1 MKLEGKIALVTG
13 GSQGLGKAIALKLAE
28 NGADIAIVYVGP
40 EAPALETVKEIEAMG
55 RRVKAYVCDVRDEQA
70 VEDTVNA
77 VKEDLGKVDILV
89 NNAGVT
95 RDTLMVTMK
104 DADYD
109 LVLDINLK
117 GAFHMTRA
125 CYRDFMRKR
134 YGKIINISS
143 IAGLVGNAGQV
154 NYAASKAGLIA
165 MSKSIAKELGGR
177 GVCCNCIAPG
187 FIATDMTKDIKE
199 DNPLLMQVP
208 MKKMG
213 TPEDVAN
220 VALFLA
226 SPESDYIT
234 GETIRVD
241 GGLAM

>member
-13 GSQGLGKAIALKLAE
+13 GSQGLGRAIALKLAE

-40 EAPALETVKEIEAMG
+40 QEPAEATKRDVEALG
-55 RRVKAYVCDVRDEQA
+55 RRAMLYVCDVRDEAAVNETVQA
-70 VEDTVNA
+70 VA
-77 VKEDLGKVDILV
+77 KDLGKVDILV

-95 RDTLMVTMK
+95 RDTLMVGMK
-104 DADYD
+104 DEDYD
-109 LVLDINLK
+109 MVLDINLK
-117 GAFHMTRA
+117 GAFHMIRA

-134 YGKIINISS
+134 SGKIINISS

-154 NYAASKAGLIA
+154 NYAASKAGLIG
-165 MSKSIAKELGGR
+165 MSKSVAKELGSR

-187 FIATDMTKDIKE
+187 FIATDMTKDIKA

-213 TPEDVAN
+213 SPEDVAN
-220 VALFLA
+220 AALFLA

-241 GGLAM
+241 GGLAT

>member
-1 MKLEGKIALVTG
+1 MSMEGSVALVTG
-13 GSQGLGKAIALKLAE
+13 GSRGIGRAVCLELARRGAVLAVNYAGGEDAARETAEACRALGAHAE
-28 NGADIAIVYVGP
+28 IFQADVSGP
-40 EAPALETVKEIEAMG
+40 EACEALI
-55 RRVKAYVCDVRDEQA
+55 
-70 VEDTVNA
+70 NA
-77 VKEDLGKVDILV
+77 VKERFGKLDILV

-95 RDTLMVTMK
+95 RDTLMVGMK
-104 DADYD
+104 DEDYD
-109 LVLDINLK
+109 MVLDINLK
-117 GAFHMTRA
+117 GAFHMIRA

-154 NYAASKAGLIA
+154 NYAASKAGLIG
-165 MSKSIAKELGGR
+165 MSKSVAKELGSR

-187 FIATDMTKDIKE
+187 FIKTDMTKDIKE
-199 DNPLLMQVP
+199 DNPLLVQVP
-208 MKKMG
+208 MKRMG
-213 TPEDVAN
+213 SPEDVAN

-241 GGLAM
+241 GGLAT

>member
-28 NGADIAIVYVGP
+28 NGADIAVVYVGP
-40 EAPALETVKEIEAMG
+40 EEPALETCREIEAMG
-55 RRVKAYVCDVRDEQA
+55 RRAKSYVCDVRDEAA
-70 VEDTVNA
+70 VEATVEA
-77 VKEDLGKVDILV
+77 VKNDLGKVDILV
-89 NNAGVT
+89 NNAGIT
-95 RDTLMVTMK
+95 RDGLMVGMK
-104 DADYD
+104 DEDYD
-109 LVLDINLK
+109 MVLDINLK

-125 CYRDFMRKR
+125 CYRDFMRKKA
-134 YGKIINISS
+134 GKIINISS
-143 IAGLVGNAGQV
+143 IAGLVGNVGQV
-154 NYAASKAGLIA
+154 NYAASKAGLIG
-165 MSKSIAKELGGR
+165 MSKSIAKELGSR

-187 FIATDMTKDIKE
+187 FIATEMTKDIKE
-199 DNPLLMQVP
+199 DNPLLQQVP

-226 SPESDYIT
+226 SPESDYVT

-241 GGLAM
+241 GGLAI

>member
-1 MKLEGKIALVTG
+1 MKLEGRLALVTG
-13 GSQGLGKAIALKLAE
+13 ASQGLGKSIALKLAE
-28 NGADIAIVYVGP
+28 NGADIAVIYVGD
-40 EAPALETVKEIEAMG
+40 EAPALEVCREIEAMG
-55 RRVKAYVCDVRDEQA
+55 RRAKAYFCDVRDEKA
-70 VEDTVNA
+70 VEETVKA
-77 VKEDLGKVDILV
+77 VSRDLGKADILV

-95 RDTLMVTMK
+95 RDGLMLTMK
-104 DADYD
+104 DEDYD

-117 GAFHMTRA
+117 GAFHMIRA

-143 IAGLVGNAGQV
+143 IAGLVGNIGQV
-154 NYAASKAGLIA
+154 NYAASKAGLIGL
-165 MSKSIAKELGGR
+165 SKSVAKELGSR
-177 GVCCNCIAPG
+177 GVCCSCIAPG
-187 FIATDMTKDIKE
+187 FIETAMTKDIKE
-199 DNPLLMQVP
+199 DNPLLQQVP

-213 TPEDVAN
+213 KPEDVAN

-241 GGLAM
+241 GGLAI

>member
-13 GSQGLGKAIALKLAE
+13 ASQGLGKAIALKLAE
-28 NGADIAIVYVGP
+28 NGADVAIIFVGP
-40 EAPALETVKEIEAMG
+40 QEPALETKAEIEALG
-55 RRVKAYVCDVRDEQA
+55 RRAECYPCDVRDEQA
-70 VEDTVNA
+70 VEDTVA
-77 VKEDLGKVDILV
+77 QVKKDLG
-89 NNAGVT
+89 
-95 RDTLMVTMK
+95 
-104 DADYD
+104 
-109 LVLDINLK
+109 LDINLK
-117 GAFHMTRA
+117 GAFHMIRA

-134 YGKIINISS
+134 SGKIINISS
-143 IAGLVGNAGQV
+143 IAGLVGNVGQV
-154 NYAASKAGLIA
+154 NYAASKAGLIGL
-165 MSKSIAKELGGR
+165 SKSVAKELGSR

-187 FIATDMTKDIKE
+187 FIETDMTKDIKE
-199 DNPLLMQVP
+199 DNPLLVQVP

-241 GGLAM
+241 GGLAI

>member
-13 GSQGLGKAIALKLAE
+13 ASQGLGKAIALKLAE
-28 NGADIAIVYVGP
+28 NGADVAVIYVGP
-40 EAPALETVKEIEAMG
+40 EEPALETCKEIEALG
-55 RRVKAYVCDVRDEQA
+55 RRAVSYPCDVRDEQA
-70 VEDTVNA
+70 VEETVAA
-77 VKEDLGKVDILV
+77 VKKDLGKVDILV

-95 RDTLMVTMK
+95 RDGLMVTMK

-109 LVLDINLK
+109 MVLDINLK
-117 GAFHMTRA
+117 GAFNMIRA
-125 CYRDFMRKR
+125 CYRDFMRKKS
-134 YGKIINISS
+134 GKIINISS
-143 IAGLVGNAGQV
+143 IAGLVGNVGQV
-154 NYAASKAGLIA
+154 NYAASKAGLIGL
-165 MSKSIAKELGGR
+165 SKSVAKELGSR

-187 FIATDMTKDIKE
+187 FIETAMTKDIKE
-199 DNPLLMQVP
+199 DNPLLVQVP
-208 MKKMG
+208 MRKMG

-241 GGLAM
+241 GGLAI

>member
-13 GSQGLGKAIALKLAE
+13 ASQGLGKAIALKLAA
-28 NGADIAIVYVGP
+28 NGADVAVIYVGP
-40 EAPALETVKEIEAMG
+40 EGPALETKAEIEALG
-55 RRVKAYVCDVRDEQA
+55 RRAELYVCDVRDEKA
-70 VEDTVNA
+70 VEDTVAA
-77 VKEDLGKVDILV
+77 VKKDLGKVDILV

-95 RDTLMVTMK
+95 RDGLMVTMK

-109 LVLDINLK
+109 MVLDINLK
-117 GAFHMTRA
+117 GAFHMIRA
-125 CYRDFMRKR
+125 CYRDFMRKK

-143 IAGLVGNAGQV
+143 IAGLVGNVGQV
-154 NYAASKAGLIA
+154 NYAASKAGLIGL
-165 MSKSIAKELGGR
+165 SKSVAKELGSR

-187 FIATDMTKDIKE
+187 FIETAMTKDIKE
-199 DNPLLMQVP
+199 DNPLLVQVP

-241 GGLAM
+241 GGLAI

>member
-40 EAPALETVKEIEAMG
+40 EGPARETCQEIEALG
-55 RRVKAYVCDVRDEQA
+55 RRVKTYVCDVRDEEA
-70 VEDTVNA
+70 VEQTVEA
-77 VKEDLGKVDILV
+77 VRNDLGKVDILV

-95 RDTLMVTMK
+95 RDGLMVGMK
-104 DADYD
+104 DQDYD

-125 CYRDFMRKR
+125 CYRDFMRKK

-143 IAGLVGNAGQV
+143 IAGLVGNVGQV
-154 NYAASKAGLIA
+154 NYAASKAGLIG
-165 MSKSIAKELGGR
+165 MSKSVAKELGSR

-187 FIATDMTKDIKE
+187 FIATDMTKDIKA
-199 DNPLLMQVP
+199 DNPLLQQVP

-241 GGLAM
+241 GGLAI